1 MSLADKRIFQCY
13 LVVSSLE
20 FDFMNIDI
28 YHPHV
33 LGVVFGVKITC
44 SIQIWWG

>member
-1 MSLADKRIFQCY
+1 LPISKISSVTY
-13 LVVSSLE
+13 LVVFSLE

-33 LGVVFGVKITC
+33 LGVVSGVKNSY